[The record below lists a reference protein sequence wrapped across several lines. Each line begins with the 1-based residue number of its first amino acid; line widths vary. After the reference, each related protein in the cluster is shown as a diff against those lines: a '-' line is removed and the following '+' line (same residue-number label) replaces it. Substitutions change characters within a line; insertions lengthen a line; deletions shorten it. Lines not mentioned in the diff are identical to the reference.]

1 MPTPFEDLY
10 TAAKAVMTSVNAL
23 TSQTVSQA
31 PTNMGDDF
39 RVASGE
45 VEYQIQ
51 IAPEQDSHRGSV
63 QYPRARC
70 TIRLHHYAASLANEE
85 TFEHI
90 TMSHF
95 ADEFMER
102 SKWSARAGVHGLD
115 IDEDP
120 EISDGEREGNVIS
133 FEATA
138 TVLMDAV

>member
-1 MPTPFEDLY
+1 MPTPYEDLY
-10 TAAKAVMTSVNAL
+10 TAAKAVMASVNAL

-31 PTNMGDDF
+31 PTNLGEDF

-51 IAPEQDSHRGSV
+51 IAAEQDWHRGSV

-70 TIRLHHYAASLANEE
+70 VIRLHHYAATLASEE
-85 TFEHI
+85 TFLHV
-90 TMSHF
+90 TMSHM

-102 SKWSARAGVHGLD
+102 AKWSARTGVHDLD
-115 IDEDP
+115 IETEP

-138 TVLMDAV
+138 TVLMDSV